1 MRLCND
7 DGDSWIWIMW
17 MLVSWMLDVDVGYDF
32 FVGYMLGWS
41 LVVVRN
47 SGMSHIQNTT
57 NMGMMVVW
65 YL

>member
-1 MRLCND
+1 MRLCDD

-47 SGMSHIQNTT
+47 SGMIHIQNTT
-57 NMGMMVVW
+57 NMGMMEVW